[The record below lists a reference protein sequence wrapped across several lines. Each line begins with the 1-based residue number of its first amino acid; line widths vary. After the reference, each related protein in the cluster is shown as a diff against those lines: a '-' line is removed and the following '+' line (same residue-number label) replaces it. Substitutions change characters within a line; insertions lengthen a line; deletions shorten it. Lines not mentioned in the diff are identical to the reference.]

1 MAEPKLRMGLF
12 SAFTFDDQ
20 ASCEKAIRNG
30 GIAALISA
38 GLTAVFASIGL
49 FTTSNDPG
57 VRMHLN
63 PWLFVDVGILLVLA
77 YFIFR
82 KSRTAATLTFAY
94 FVFSKATTWY
104 EAGTPKGLFLAIVFF
119 LFYFTAMRATFVWH
133 RRYKT
138 ATEAEAVNPAGP
150 SPSA

>member
-1 MAEPKLRMGLF
+1 MAETKLRMGLF

-38 GLTAVFASIGL
+38 GLTAVFAAIGL
-49 FTTSNDPG
+49 FTTSDDPSM
-57 VRMHLN
+57 RMYLN
-63 PWLFVDVGILLVLA
+63 PWLFVDVAILLVLA

-104 EAGTPKGLFLAIVFF
+104 EAGAPKGVFLAIVFF

-133 RRYKT
+133 SRYKST
-138 ATEAEAVNPAGP
+138 TEAESANPAAQP
-150 SPSA
+150 

>member
-49 FTTSNDPG
+49 FTTSDDPSM
-57 VRMHLN
+57 RMYLN
-63 PWLFVDVGILLVLA
+63 PWLFVDVAILLVLA
-77 YFIFR
+77 FFIFR
-82 KSRTAATLTFAY
+82 KSRTAATLTFVY
-94 FVFSKATTWY
+94 FVYSKASTWY
-104 EAGTPKGLFLAIVFF
+104 EAGTPKGLLLAIVFF
-119 LFYFTAMRATFVWH
+119 LFYFTAMRASFVWH

-138 ATEAEAVNPAGP
+138 SPEAGSSNPAAQP
-150 SPSA
+150 